1 MNFRRV
7 LIAVDTSA
15 IAAHAAETGIELAR
29 SLKAQLAFVHVV
41 DPVLLAGTE
50 SAMPGEELAALVE
63 QDAKALLDKL
73 SSQAVGNP
81 SPLQFLR
88 RGAPA
93 SEILSVAKE
102 WRADLIVVGTHG
114 QGGVARL
121 LVGSVAE
128 AVLRHAICPVLVS
141 RLHA

>member
-1 MNFRRV
+1 MRPR
-7 LIAVDTSA
+7 L
-15 IAAHAAETGIELAR
+15 G
-29 SLKAQLAFVHVV
+29 
-41 DPVLLAGTE
+41 
-50 SAMPGEELAALVE
+50 
-63 QDAKALLDKL
+63 L
-73 SSQAVGNP
+73 SSRVHSKRNWPSSMSSIRSSWRARKARCP
-81 SPLQFLR
+81 AKSWLRWWSRTRKRCSISSPLQFLR

>member
-1 MNFRRV
+1 MNFKRV

-15 IAAHAAETGIELAR
+15 IAAHAAEVGIELAR
-29 SLKAQLAFVHVV
+29 SLKSERAFVHVV
-41 DPVLLAGTE
+41 DPALMAGTE
-50 SAMPGEELAALVE
+50 SAIPGEELAALVE

-73 SSQAVGNP
+73 SSQAAEGP
-81 SPLQFLR
+81 SALQFLR

-93 SEILSVAKE
+93 SEILNVARE
-102 WRADLIVVGTHG
+102 WGADMIVMGTHG

-128 AVLRHAICPVLVS
+128 AVLRRASCPVLVA
-141 RLHA
+141 RLQA

>member
-1 MNFRRV
+1 MPPRWGLSSRGS
-7 LIAVDTSA
+7 LG
-15 IAAHAAETGIELAR
+15 AE
-29 SLKAQLAFVHVV
+29 LAFVHVV

-50 SAMPGEELAALVE
+50 SAIPGEELAALLE
-63 QDAKALLDKL
+63 QDAKVLLDKL
-73 SSQAVGNP
+73 SSQAAGKP

-93 SEILSVAKE
+93 SEILSVARE

-128 AVLRHAICPVLVS
+128 AVLRHASCPVLVA